1 MVVRSAAYFALFFRW
16 FIDALHRQVG
26 NAKCARLL
34 FREFEQTRIEGS
46 NAAPA
51 AHGSDN
57 PTGVCDDDAASSSH
71 TLAAFWHPIDA
82 DAWREADFAA
92 GADAARGARAELE
105 ERALRGRICAG
116 WTR

>member
-1 MVVRSAAYFALFFRW
+1 MATCSVSFFRETE
-16 FIDALHRQVG
+16 LT
-26 NAKCARLL
+26 L
-34 FREFEQTRIEGS
+34 IEGA

-57 PTGVCDDDAASSSH
+57 PTGVCDDEAASSSH

-82 DAWREADFAA
+82 DAWRAPHFAA